1 MHDGFGLPS
10 PNAPTLQMFY
20 NETETK
26 LSPEQIGVFTEIAGC
41 EASVSDL
48 SMSEINLSHFTLT
61 TTGHA

>member
-20 NETETK
+20 NEMETK